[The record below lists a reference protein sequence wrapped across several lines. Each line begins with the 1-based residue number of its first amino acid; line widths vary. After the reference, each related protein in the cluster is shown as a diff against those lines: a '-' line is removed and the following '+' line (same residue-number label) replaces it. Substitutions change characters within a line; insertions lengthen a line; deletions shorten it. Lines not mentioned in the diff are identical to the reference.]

1 MILENKKT
9 RDIGDAKIV
18 QKSMNGTTKSTER
31 KYSIYIPFELMDF
44 LGNDLMIVS
53 PKRFSKIKAFRYLL
67 SRHIDGLENGEL
79 KRNYISQLSKDWKWT
94 RQTVISFLRSLQEM
108 NVIDIKLILWAKMVS
123 INPTIVVANLS
134 KEELDKMAQLS
145 LTQLPQPRHISLSE
159 KQSKSTSRN
168 SNNRKVRFFYK
179 CACV

>member
-9 RDIGDAKIV
+9 RDIGDAKIG
-18 QKSMNGTTKSTER
+18 QKSMNGTTESAER

-67 SRHIDGLENGEL
+67 SQHIDGLENGEL

-94 RQTVISFLRSLQEM
+94 RQIVVSFLKSLQEM
-108 NVIDIKLILWAKMVS
+108 NVIDIKLILRAKMVS
-123 INPTIVVANLS
+123 INPTIIVSNLS
-134 KEELDKMAQLS
+134 KEELDKMAQVS
-145 LTQLPQPRHISLSE
+145 HTQLSSVSSHISFRE
-159 KQSKSTSRN
+159 TK
-168 SNNRKVRFFYK
+168 
-179 CACV
+179 

>member
-18 QKSMNGTTKSTER
+18 QKSMNGTTKSAER

-44 LGNDLMIVS
+44 LGNDLMRVR

-79 KRNYISQLSKDWKWT
+79 KRNYISQLCKDWKWT

-108 NVIDIKLILWAKMVS
+108 NVIDIKLILRAKMVS

-145 LTQLPQPRHISLSE
+145 LTELS
-159 KQSKSTSRN
+159 
-168 SNNRKVRFFYK
+168 
-179 CACV
+179 

>member
-18 QKSMNGTTKSTER
+18 QNSMNGTTKSAER
-31 KYSIYIPFELMDF
+31 KYSIYVPFEVMDF
-44 LGNDLMIVS
+44 LGNDLMIVN

-94 RQTVISFLRSLQEM
+94 RQTVVSFLRSLQEM
-108 NVIDIKLILWAKMVS
+108 NVIDIKLILRAKMVS
-123 INPTIVVANLS
+123 INPAIVVANLS
-134 KEELDKMAQLS
+134 KEELDKMAQRKL
-145 LTQLPQPRHISLSE
+145 LQLPSPLPHISSGE
-159 KQSKSTSRN
+159 TK
-168 SNNRKVRFFYK
+168 
-179 CACV
+179 

>member
-1 MILENKKT
+1 MEHQNKT
-9 RDIGDAKIV
+9 RFRDIINAKNAQSNVIETRLPIE
-18 QKSMNGTTKSTER
+18 K
-31 KYSIYIPFELMDF
+31 KYSIHIPFEVMDF
-44 LGNDLMIVS
+44 LGNDYVIVS

-94 RQTVISFLRSLQEM
+94 RQTVVSFLRSLQEM
-108 NVIDIKLILWAKMVS
+108 NVIDIKLILRAKMVS

-145 LTQLPQPRHISLSE
+145 LTQLSSASSHIS
-159 KQSKSTSRN
+159 SRET
-168 SNNRKVRFFYK
+168 K
-179 CACV
+179 

>member
-1 MILENKKT
+1 MKLEKKKA
-9 RDIGDAKIV
+9 RDIGDAKNV
-18 QKSMNGTTKSTER
+18 QNSMNGTTKSAER

-94 RQTVISFLRSLQEM
+94 RQTVVSFLKSLQE
-108 NVIDIKLILWAKMVS
+108 ID
-123 INPTIVVANLS
+123 
-134 KEELDKMAQLS
+134 EC
-145 LTQLPQPRHISLSE
+145 
-159 KQSKSTSRN
+159 
-168 SNNRKVRFFYK
+168 NRYQTHSS
-179 CACV
+179 C

>member
-1 MILENKKT
+1 MKLEKKKA
-9 RDIGDAKIV
+9 RDIGDATNV
-18 QKSMNGTTKSTER
+18 QNSMNGTTKSAER
-31 KYSIYIPFELMDF
+31 KYSIYVPFEVMDF

-94 RQTVISFLRSLQEM
+94 RQTVVSFLKSLQEM
-108 NVIDIKLILWAKMVS
+108 NVIDIKLILRAKMVS

-134 KEELDKMAQLS
+134 KEELDKMAQRKL
-145 LTQLPQPRHISLSE
+145 LQLPSPLPHISSGE
-159 KQSKSTSRN
+159 TK
-168 SNNRKVRFFYK
+168 
-179 CACV
+179 

>member
-18 QKSMNGTTKSTER
+18 QKSMNGTTKSAER
-31 KYSIYIPFELMDF
+31 KYSICIPFELMDF

-94 RQTVISFLRSLQEM
+94 RQTVVSFLKSLQEM
-108 NVIDIKLILWAKMVS
+108 NVIDIKLILRAKMVS
-123 INPTIVVANLS
+123 INPTIIVSNLS
-134 KEELDKMAQLS
+134 KEELDKMAQRKL
-145 LTQLPQPRHISLSE
+145 LQLPSPLPHISSGE
-159 KQSKSTSRN
+159 TK
-168 SNNRKVRFFYK
+168 
-179 CACV
+179 